1 MPSFT
6 KLEKAALDGI
16 FAETPELAPILEQ
29 QFDKAAVTNRE
40 NTGGGFFTTIEVRE
54 DAPRVNGPRVL
65 GCETHARVEGLTH
78 GLGFV
83 LFMEDDRRLPDG
95 AQGHHAQRIAGVDLD
110 RLHVST
116 KYDARGGATGLDG
129 QGARLCLC
137 LRLADAGAQR
147 CPAVAAHAGSAVFL
161 RHDTSRRRDRWRWS
175 GSAETGPRNDVAL
188 DLIRAWGRADGT
200 GRRGVGAV

>member
-6 KLEKAALDGI
+6 KLEKAALDAI

-29 QFDKAAVTNRE
+29 QFDMAAVTNRE

-83 LFMEDDRRLPDG
+83 LFMEDG
-95 AQGHHAQRIAGVDLD
+95 
-110 RLHVST
+110 RLHLLEGYAVGPEDT
-116 KYDARGGATGLDG
+116 
-129 QGARLCLC
+129 
-137 LRLADAGAQR
+137 AQLNLEDLTFTIR
-147 CPAVAAHAGSAVFL
+147 KTPF
-161 RHDTSRRRDRWRWS
+161 DT
-175 GSAETGPRNDVAL
+175 
-188 DLIRAWGRADGT
+188 
-200 GRRGVGAV
+200 

>member
-83 LFMEDDRRLPDG
+83 LFMRMADCICSKDMRWDRKTPHSSILK
-95 AQGHHAQRIAGVDLD
+95 
-110 RLHVST
+110 T
-116 KYDARGGATGLDG
+116 
-129 QGARLCLC
+129 
-137 LRLADAGAQR
+137 
-147 CPAVAAHAGSAVFL
+147 
-161 RHDTSRRRDRWRWS
+161 
-175 GSAETGPRNDVAL
+175 
-188 DLIRAWGRADGT
+188 
-200 GRRGVGAV
+200 